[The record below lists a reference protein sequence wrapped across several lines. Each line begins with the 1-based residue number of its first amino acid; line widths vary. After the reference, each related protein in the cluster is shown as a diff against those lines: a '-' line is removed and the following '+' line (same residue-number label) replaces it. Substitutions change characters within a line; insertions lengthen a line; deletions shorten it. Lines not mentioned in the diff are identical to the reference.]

1 MIRSMVRP
9 VLCAA
14 AVVLLMAPTAVER
27 SHPLF
32 INGHSFGN
40 AVEINGVLAI
50 SVQDLAQA
58 IGGTTNIQ
66 EAGLRIQSN
75 TLNFLP
81 AVQTTARDAASG
93 LPTGKRMHKPFVIT
107 KELDKSAPLI
117 LSNGKQFIA
126 VSEVARMFG
135 GTLGVQGNLAPG
147 APVNLNFAP
156 SPMAALRAN

>member
-1 MIRSMVRP
+1 MIRSILRP
-9 VLCAA
+9 ALCAA
-14 AVVLLMAPTAVER
+14 TVLLLMAPTAVER

-50 SVQDLAQA
+50 SVQDLAQS
-58 IGGTTNIQ
+58 IGGTTNLQ
-66 EAGLRIQSN
+66 EAGIRIQSN
-75 TLNFLP
+75 TLNFMP

-107 KELDKSAPLI
+107 KELDKATPL
-117 LSNGKQFIA
+117 LSSNGRQFVA
-126 VSEVARMFG
+126 VSDVAKMFG
-135 GTLGVQGNLAPG
+135 GTLGVQGNLASG